1 MPASPRMTDRNFAAL
16 FRRARWRLLVG
27 CLALLYGFF
36 LLAACGVVS
45 WQSWDSVSP
54 WFHFQT
60 DALLRGSL
68 ALSHNPFDLTH
79 DLCWSQGGVE
89 QVWGLG
95 IPLWQL
101 PWEALAKLL
110 GFSPFPEFIALALF
124 VAFVAYFVLSTWLGT
139 LLQSDSEIALSTPAE
154 KRWQWFNA
162 LGAVSLSL
170 VLPPL
175 INLLR
180 YRMLI
185 YEEVMVYVYFWG
197 ILLVCLTIQL
207 ARKPQWSR
215 FWVLCALAGL
225 GGFIRPTLVFYG
237 FATIAI
243 AWLIMAGYQRQQV
256 TGNSSQATLLKSI
269 GDPRLLLGALLFVS
283 GGGLL
288 FSTNYLRFGSGWEFG
303 HSLNLQGG
311 ALLPSVYFTRFG
323 YPFKQVS
330 LLGSGRELLGALFLD
345 KAFNNLA
352 WYAPGIFP
360 GQSPVLRWREMCFTT
375 YDISYAVFIALAWIV
390 GLWAVGKSW
399 RSSTSTQPAL
409 DLVVIL
415 WSIIAFVPLFVFYMR
430 VPVIASRYMLDFAP
444 AFVAA
449 LTGLWYWLME
459 PFRKRMQYS
468 RQGAALLFVV
478 LILWQ
483 GSEIAFAQ
491 RAAPSAAPPVKDILA
506 GQTFSTPKEYV
517 PAEYH
522 LGAPL
527 SSQPGW
533 RIEYNGAGW
542 DAGDG
547 SLRLCAIFFVENPS
561 FLELELT
568 VPPGQEVTE
577 ASFANIEAKVG
588 LETLQRSSLSH
599 MGGSWILRF
608 DGPKQQRYQQGLQPV
623 FVATV
628 PAQSVADYLT
638 LPTPWIMKRLSW
650 RQSNS
655 QP

>member
-1 MPASPRMTDRNFAAL
+1 MPALVVPDRKL
-16 FRRARWRLLVG
+16 PGRFRHARWSLLLG
-27 CLALLYGFF
+27 CVALVYAFL

-45 WQSWDSVSP
+45 WQSWDSASP

-79 DLCWSQGGVE
+79 DLCWSQQSVQ

-95 IPLWQL
+95 IPIWQS

-124 VAFVAYFVLSTWLGT
+124 IGFVAYFVLSTWLGP
-139 LLQSDSEIALSTPAE
+139 LLQSESGIGPQTVDE
-154 KRWQWFNA
+154 KRWQWFKG
-162 LGAVSLSL
+162 LGAVSLFL
-170 VLPPL
+170 LFPPL

-207 ARKPQWSR
+207 ARNPRWSR
-215 FWVLCALAGL
+215 FWILCALAGL
-225 GGFIRPTLVFYG
+225 VGFVRPTLVFYG
-237 FATIAI
+237 FATLVIAS
-243 AWLIMAGYQRQQV
+243 LIMAGYLRKPA
-256 TGNSSQATLLKSI
+256 TGNSIQATLVKSI
-269 GDPRLLLGALLFVS
+269 GNPRLPVGVLLFVF

-288 FSTNYLRFGSGWEFG
+288 FVTNFLRFGSGWEFG
-303 HSLNLQGG
+303 QSLNLQGG

-345 KAFNNLA
+345 KLFNNLA
-352 WYAPGIFP
+352 WYASGIFP
-360 GQSPVLRWREMCFTT
+360 GQSPMLRWREMCFTT
-375 YDISYAVFIALAWIV
+375 YDVSYAVFIALAWIV
-390 GLWAVGKSW
+390 GMWAGRKW
-399 RSSTSTQPAL
+399 WHSSTSTPL
-409 DLVVIL
+409 SLYLVIIL
-415 WSIIAFVPLFVFYMR
+415 WSFIAAVLLFVFYMK

-449 LTGLWYWLME
+449 LTGLWCWLME

-468 RQGAALLFVV
+468 GQVAGLLFAV
-478 LILWQ
+478 LVLWQ
-483 GSEIAFAQ
+483 GAEMAYAQ
-491 RAAPSAAPPVKDILA
+491 RAAPSAAPPIKDILA
-506 GQTFSTPKEYV
+506 GQTLSTPKEYV
-517 PAEYH
+517 PAEYR

-542 DAGDG
+542 NASDG

-561 FLELELT
+561 FLEIELT

-577 ASFANIEAKVG
+577 ASLAQIEAKIG
-588 LETLQRSSLSH
+588 LETLQRSSISH
-599 MGGSWILRF
+599 TGDSWVLRF
-608 DGPKQQRYQQGLQPV
+608 DGPKRQRYQQGLQPV
-623 FVATV
+623 FLATV
-628 PAQSVADYLT
+628 APQWVAEYLT
-638 LPTPWIMKRLSW
+638 LPTPWIMRRLSW